1 METKKNATAAL
12 VVAIIGLILSLLF
25 ALGGLVLSIIG
36 IVLAAK
42 AKAQQWSKANAAL
55 VISIIGLVLAV
66 LNMVVGAILAA
77 ALQKQR
83 DKIIIT
89 EKRSSCVRQ
98 LLLTKH

>member
-1 METKKNATAAL
+1 METKKSATAAL

-42 AKAQQWSKANAAL
+42 AKAQQWNKANAAL

-66 LNMVVGAILAA
+66 LPFG
-77 ALQKQR
+77 
-83 DKIIIT
+83 D
-89 EKRSSCVRQ
+89 C
-98 LLLTKH
+98 

>member
-1 METKKNATAAL
+1 METKKSATAAL

-55 VISIIGLVLAV
+55 VISIIGLVIAV
-66 LNMVVGAILAA
+66 LNGCW
-77 ALQKQR
+77 R
-83 DKIIIT
+83 CFGS
-89 EKRSSCVRQ
+89 R
-98 LLLTKH
+98 LTIKER

>member
-1 METKKNATAAL
+1 METKKSATAAL

-25 ALGGLVLSIIG
+25 ALGRLVLSIIG

-42 AKAQQWSKANAAL
+42 AKAQQWRKANAAL

-77 ALQKQR
+77 A
-83 DKIIIT
+83 
-89 EKRSSCVRQ
+89 
-98 LLLTKH
+98 